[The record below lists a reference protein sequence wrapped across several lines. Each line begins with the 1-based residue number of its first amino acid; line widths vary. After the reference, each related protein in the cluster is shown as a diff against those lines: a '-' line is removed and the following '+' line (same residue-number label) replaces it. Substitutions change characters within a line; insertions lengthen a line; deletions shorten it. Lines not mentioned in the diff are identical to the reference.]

1 MIKALLCAAAVVAAP
16 MVASAAVVNPGDVG
30 SETKILL
37 PGVTAFEF
45 APTAET
51 TFSFTITASGLTSDL
66 SKVSFGYSSTAG
78 DYTFDQILP
87 IAPGLSFG
95 VGMLEGPT
103 TDEPFTLYF
112 FANGTFA
119 APVVTVA
126 YTTDE
131 ATPAPI
137 PVPAAGGMLMLAM
150 AGLGGAAAVRR
161 RK

>member
-1 MIKALLCAAAVVAAP
+1 MIRALACAAALAAAP
-16 MVASAAVVNPGDVG
+16 LAVSAATVNPGDVG
-30 SETKILL
+30 SETKLLL

-45 APTAET
+45 TPTAET
-51 TFSFTITASGLTSDL
+51 NFSFTITASGLTSDL

-78 DYTFDQILP
+78 EYTFDQILP

-95 VGMLEGPT
+95 VSMLEGLT
-103 TDEPFTLYF
+103 ADAPFTLYF
-112 FANGTFA
+112 FANGTLA

-126 YTTDE
+126 YSTDE
-131 ATPAPI
+131 AIPAPI
-137 PVPAAGGMLMLAM
+137 PVPAAGGMLMLAL